1 MMINKQRHYQDLL
14 DDRKSVKHLLIGS
27 LTCLLSCES
36 CEAQRELTSNLN
48 DEIKSFFLQYFE
60 RSNMRLLNLKPE
72 CLRLSTKLSVPIK
85 PQPEEAQKW
94 SESFS
99 ALIASKYGS
108 TLYHAFLLREFS
120 NENLEFWLAVDEYKH
135 LKPQNMEAKAQNI
148 YNEFVA
154 DNAPK
159 QVNLDAETRLTI
171 LKNVQS
177 KINDQHTFDRAQR
190 RAQHMME
197 RDSYQRFL
205 QSRLFLELAYPER
218 Y

>member
-60 RSNMRLLNLKPE
+60 RSVYFPKYLCYICWRFIAFVTLSIGCRVDNVFISRIICRSNMRLLNLKPE

-99 ALIASKYGS
+99 ALIASKC
-108 TLYHAFLLREFS
+108 E
-120 NENLEFWLAVDEYKH
+120 
-135 LKPQNMEAKAQNI
+135 
-148 YNEFVA
+148 
-154 DNAPK
+154 
-159 QVNLDAETRLTI
+159 
-171 LKNVQS
+171 
-177 KINDQHTFDRAQR
+177 
-190 RAQHMME
+190 
-197 RDSYQRFL
+197 
-205 QSRLFLELAYPER
+205 
-218 Y
+218 